1 MAWWKWRGNID
12 NVFTRLVTIQTADA
26 EAITEMKE
34 KLLKIV
40 QPITEKLY
48 KGQEE
53 EVDEHDEL

>member
-1 MAWWKWRGNID
+1 MALWKWRGNID